1 MALVCVSL
9 SRLWTGISCKY
20 DWWSAICL
28 FKPSAVH
35 ERSPNVTATVDI
47 FPSVAKPPCP
57 AQAQC
62 STKWIGL
69 KWRSQESNRK
79 PLKTLDFW
87 VSLSNQVSAPD
98 MCSLVASK
106 AVGASKLEKQWRWY
120 LITLTRI
127 KNYSNQ
133 RAPWNGTVFQSSVA
147 FLPLSPLVRPNFK
160 QCLFEIKGN
169 SETSWL
175 TDWLKKT
182 LLVAQLGRRRHS
194 SNLGNLNSDS
204 SIAFESA
211 PATASATSPQAKT
224 VRLPEECGTK
234 MAIQTTRRRWCN
246 QPTCP

>member
-1 MALVCVSL
+1 MALVCLSL

-28 FKPSAVH
+28 FKPSVH

-120 LITLTRI
+120 LITRI

-133 RAPWNGTVFQSSVA
+133 QMRTFERNCLPIISCVSTA
-147 FLPLSPLVRPNFK
+147 FTLSPGELGPNFK
-160 QCLFEIKGN
+160 QCLF
-169 SETSWL
+169 
-175 TDWLKKT
+175 
-182 LLVAQLGRRRHS
+182 
-194 SNLGNLNSDS
+194 
-204 SIAFESA
+204 
-211 PATASATSPQAKT
+211 
-224 VRLPEECGTK
+224 
-234 MAIQTTRRRWCN
+234 
-246 QPTCP
+246 

>member
-1 MALVCVSL
+1 MALVCLSL

-35 ERSPNVTATVDI
+35 ERSSNVTATVDI

-79 PLKTLDFW
+79 PLTTLDFW

-106 AVGASKLEKQWRWY
+106 AVGASKLEKPMKMISDNTHQK
-120 LITLTRI
+120 LQQPTDGHL
-127 KNYSNQ
+127 
-133 RAPWNGTVFQSSVA
+133 GTE
-147 FLPLSPLVRPNFK
+147 L
-160 QCLFEIKGN
+160 
-169 SETSWL
+169 
-175 TDWLKKT
+175 
-182 LLVAQLGRRRHS
+182 S
-194 SNLGNLNSDS
+194 SNHQLR
-204 SIAFESA
+204 FYRFH
-211 PATASATSPQAKT
+211 P
-224 VRLPEECGTK
+224 
-234 MAIQTTRRRWCN
+234 
-246 QPTCP
+246 